1 MVRLGKREGLVGV
14 GQICQKCVQAFS
26 TGLMVDPE
34 VKTISVTY
42 ASVFK
47 DLNKGSPKARW
58 WWYRTEDRRAPI
70 QLTPVTRLRRTT
82 TFPQFTWTKTDQI
95 Q

>member
-26 TGLMVDPE
+26 TRLILYKTPE

-47 DLNKGSPKARW
+47 DLIKGSPKARW
-58 WWYRTEDRRAPI
+58 VVVQNGRQKSSNAVDSCDLPKMNNYFPPI
-70 QLTPVTRLRRTT
+70 YMD
-82 TFPQFTWTKTDQI
+82 KN
-95 Q
+95 